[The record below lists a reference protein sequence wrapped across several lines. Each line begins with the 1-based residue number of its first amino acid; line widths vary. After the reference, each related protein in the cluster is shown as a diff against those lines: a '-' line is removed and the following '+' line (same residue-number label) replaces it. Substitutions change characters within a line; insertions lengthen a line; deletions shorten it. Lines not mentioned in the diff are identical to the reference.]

1 MGRAPQGARLSCVM
15 GDVMT
20 LRTGRRGF
28 LLGAA
33 SLPFL
38 ARGALASELFV
49 VSSGAMFEAFR
60 TLGPIF
66 TRISGIGIRA
76 EGGSSMGASPT
87 AIPNRLARGEP
98 IDVMLMAQEAFDD
111 MVAKGFGMPGTRV
124 DVCRSL
130 IGMAVR
136 EGAPKPDISTVDK
149 LREVLLAATSV
160 GYSASASGVYIETEM
175 YRRLGI
181 HDQMMAKS
189 RKILTE
195 RVAAVVARGEVE
207 IGFQQVSEILGIP
220 GASFVGTIPDAV
232 QRPTIFSG
240 GLSAKTA
247 NAEAGRRLLA
257 FLASRDAAEELRR
270 TGLEPL
276 AG

>member
-1 MGRAPQGARLSCVM
+1 MSSP
-15 GDVMT
+15 

-33 SLPFL
+33 PLPFL
-38 ARGALASELFV
+38 ARGARAAELFV
-49 VSSGAMFEAFR
+49 VSSGAMFEAFK

-66 TRISGIGIRA
+66 TRISGIAIRA

-87 AIPNRLARGEP
+87 AIPQRLARGEP
-98 IDVMLMAQEAFDD
+98 IDVMLMAAEGFDA
-111 MVAKGFGMPGTRV
+111 MAEKGLAMPGSRI
-124 DVCRSL
+124 DICRSL
-130 IGMAVR
+130 IAMAVR
-136 EGAPKPDISTVDK
+136 EGAPKPDISTVER
-149 LREVLLAATSV
+149 LREVLLAARSI

-181 HDQMMAKS
+181 HDQVMPKS

-240 GLSAKTA
+240 GLGAKTQQ
-247 NAEAGRRLLA
+247 AEDGRKLLA
-257 FLASRDAAEELRR
+257 FLASRDAAEVLRQ